1 MRFFFSG
8 VHNMQPYSQSYT
20 QKHSVRQEAGKGA
33 ECQLS
38 VYNAGCSS
46 QETRKSPVKLPELFP
61 NANMCYQINKATK
74 DANGEIL
81 AAR

>member
-8 VHNMQPYSQSYT
+8 VHNMQPFSQSHT
-20 QKHSVRQEAGKGA
+20 QKHSVESKGT

-46 QETRKSPVKLPELFP
+46 KEKRESPVKLPELFP

>member
-8 VHNMQPYSQSYT
+8 VHNMQPYSQSHT
-20 QKHSVRQEAGKGA
+20 QKHSVRQVVSKGT

-38 VYNAGCSS
+38 VHNAGCSS
-46 QETRKSPVKLPELFP
+46 KEKQESPVKLPELFP

>member
-8 VHNMQPYSQSYT
+8 VHNMQPYSQAHT
-20 QKHSVRQEAGKGA
+20 QKHRVRQVESKGA

-46 QETRKSPVKLPELFP
+46 KGKRESPVKLPELFP

-74 DANGEIL
+74 DANGGIL

>member
-1 MRFFFSG
+1 MRFPPG
-8 VHNMQPYSQSYT
+8 VHNTQPYSQSHT
-20 QKHSVRQEAGKGA
+20 RKRNIRQAESEGK

-46 QETRKSPVKLPELFP
+46 KEKRESPVKLPGLFP

>member
-1 MRFFFSG
+1 MRSSFSS
-8 VHNMQPYSQSYT
+8 VHNMQPYSQSHT
-20 QKHSVRQEAGKGA
+20 QKYSVRQVESNGK

-46 QETRKSPVKLPELFP
+46 KEKRGSPVKLGELFP

-74 DANGEIL
+74 DANGAIL